1 MSAPGHTALGAWSGG
16 RYMHFG
22 EPLDDDRFVRLMRP
36 DAGIHT
42 VVTADV
48 YGSGEA
54 DLAVGRAL
62 AGLPRASFSL
72 VGAVGH
78 DFYDTRRDG
87 SRGFPRFTSP
97 ELRGPAE
104 YASYL
109 REATE
114 RSLERCGVERFDVLL
129 LHNPDRIGYTSPV
142 VWEAMAGLREEGL
155 CDAIGVAPGPAN
167 GFTLDV
173 IACLER
179 FGDAIDWAM
188 LILNPFEPWPGR
200 LALPACERHGVRV
213 LARVVDYGGLFH
225 DDVPGRGRAWRDG
238 SPPLPAGGLGRGGP
252 GPARARAPDRRPPRP
267 HAAAALLRLDARPAR
282 RRVRRA
288 DAHPGGRARRAKTVE
303 AKRAELAAVS
313 REPVLDAAE
322 LAEIA
327 AVGDNTGCMK
337 LKGASPVH
345 EGEERP
351 GCLAARRRPA
361 RDRQALRHRRRARS
375 RRCVDPQCARHLRHP
390 FARRMPRWASCEG
403 CPSSGVRCSRP
414 ACSPR

>member
-22 EPLDDDRFVRLMRP
+22 EPLDDERFVGLMRP
-36 DAGIHT
+36 DADIHT

-104 YASYL
+104 YATYL
-109 REATE
+109 REAAE
-114 RSLERCGVERFDVLL
+114 RSLARCGVECFDVLL

-225 DDVPGRGRAWRDG
+225 DDVPDEGALGETDHRRYRPAGWVEAGRRGSTSYARSPTATASRCCSCRAPGRSP
-238 SPPLPAGGLGRGGP
+238 SPPWRASRRRSSRRP
-252 GPARARAPDRRPPRP
+252 GPAPRP
-267 HAAAALLRLDARPAR
+267 WRPSAPSSPR
-282 RRVRRA
+282 S
-288 DAHPGGRARRAKTVE
+288 P
-303 AKRAELAAVS
+303 
-313 REPVLDAAE
+313 
-322 LAEIA
+322 
-327 AVGDNTGCMK
+327 
-337 LKGASPVH
+337 ASPSST
-345 EGEERP
+345 
-351 GCLAARRRPA
+351 RRSWR
-361 RDRQALRHRRRARS
+361 RS
-375 RRCVDPQCARHLRHP
+375 R
-390 FARRMPRWASCEG
+390 
-403 CPSSGVRCSRP
+403 PSATTP
-414 ACSPR
+414 AA

>member
-22 EPLDDDRFVRLMRP
+22 EPLDDDRFVRLLRP

-42 VVTADV
+42 LVTADV
-48 YGSGEA
+48 YGCGEA
-54 DLAVGRAL
+54 DMAVGRAL
-62 AGLPRASFSL
+62 AGLSRESFSL

-78 DFYDTRRDG
+78 DFYGSERDG
-87 SRGFPRFTSP
+87 SRGFPRFTSR
-97 ELRGPAE
+97 RGPGE
-104 YASYL
+104 YAAYL
-109 REATE
+109 RDATE

-142 VWEAMAGLREEGL
+142 VWEAMSGLRAAGL

-179 FGDAIDWAM
+179 FGDVIDWAM

-225 DDVPGRGRAWRDG
+225 DDVPDEG
-238 SPPLPAGGLGRGGP
+238 SLGETDHRRYRPAGWVE
-252 GPARARAPDRRPPRP
+252 A
-267 HAAAALLRLDARPAR
+267 
-282 RRVRRA
+282 
-288 DAHPGGRARRAKTVE
+288 GRARLEQVRPIADRHGLTLLQLSCAWTLAQPAVACVAPTLIQEAGPGAKPVE
-303 AKRAELAAVS
+303 AKRDELAAVPAQ
-313 REPVLDAAE
+313 PVLADEE
-322 LAEIA
+322 LAAIDA
-327 AVGDNTGCMK
+327 IGDNTGCMK
-337 LKGASPVH
+337 LKGGSPAH

-351 GCLAARRRPA
+351 DAWPLDDELRAIGERFGIDAE
-361 RDRQALRHRRRARS
+361 RDLLGA
-375 RRCVDPQCARHLRHP
+375 
-390 FARRMPRWASCEG
+390 
-403 CPSSGVRCSRP
+403 
-414 ACSPR
+414 